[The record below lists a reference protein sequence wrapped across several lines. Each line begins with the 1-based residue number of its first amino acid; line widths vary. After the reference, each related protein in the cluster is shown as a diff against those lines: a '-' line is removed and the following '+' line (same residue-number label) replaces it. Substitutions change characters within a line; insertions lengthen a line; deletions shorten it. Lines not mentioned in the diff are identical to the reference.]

1 MSARMPASADGHTM
15 RGPPYG
21 DLTTGRAAPR
31 RRPGRQGRVAP
42 SALGGA
48 AVAFVVVVGMLT
60 VAAQAHAFVPDRLA
74 ASYER
79 VIGHGEL
86 WTLFTSATVAD
97 DPVWISL
104 ASFAAIAVVALLVC
118 GGQLFWLTV
127 VAAHVGS
134 AATIYLFMAVSRAL
148 DGGLFAASLLRPDV
162 GVSTMQ
168 GGLLGAS
175 AFVLWRASGGSRA
188 RRALVVAGVC
198 VVAVVAWRIHPD
210 PSVLTYEH
218 HVAFLIGILVARL
231 VLGGTEPR
239 RAAAPRS
246 A

>member
-1 MSARMPASADGHTM
+1 MSARMQATADGRTM
-15 RGPPYG
+15 PMRRHG
-21 DLTTGRAAPR
+21 DLTTGRAASR
-31 RRPGRQGRVAP
+31 RRPGRRGRVER

-60 VAAQAHAFVPDRLA
+60 AAAQAHAFVPDRLA

-79 VIGHGEL
+79 VVGHGEL

-134 AATIYLFMAVSRAL
+134 AATIYLVIAVSRAI
-148 DGGLFAASLLRPDV
+148 DGGLFAASLLRPDF

-168 GGLLGAS
+168 GGMLGAS
-175 AFVLWRASGGSRA
+175 AFVLWRAGSGSRT

-198 VVAVVAWRIHPD
+198 VVAVIAWRLHPD

-231 VLGGTEPR
+231 VLGGTERRGAAAR
-239 RAAAPRS
+239 RAP
-246 A
+246 